1 MVKTMMIRLVM
12 TTMMMTIMVIAKE
25 KLKHSFCK
33 KNPLRSIGTQ
43 TTLTKQ
49 SQSLVRNIDI
59 FYFLHVDN
67 LKSKKLTLGP
77 ELGLERPWLNSKSK
91 SR

>member
-1 MVKTMMIRLVM
+1 
-12 TTMMMTIMVIAKE
+12 MMTIMVIAKE

-49 SQSLVRNIDI
+49 SQYLVTNIDI

-67 LKSKKLTLGP
+67 LKSKKTHTWIMDQSWVWSGR
-77 ELGLERPWLNSKSK
+77 G
-91 SR
+91 

>member
-12 TTMMMTIMVIAKE
+12 TTMMMTLMVITKE

-33 KNPLRSIGTQ
+33 KILRSIGTQ

-49 SQSLVRNIDI
+49 SQSLVRNIDTTHHNSEI
-59 FYFLHVDN
+59 L
-67 LKSKKLTLGP
+67 
-77 ELGLERPWLNSKSK
+77 SKSYA
-91 SR
+91 REQC

>member
-1 MVKTMMIRLVM
+1 MVTTMMIRLVM
-12 TTMMMTIMVIAKE
+12 TTMMMTMMVIAKE

-67 LKSKKLTLGP
+67 PKSKKNSLLDYGP
-77 ELGLERPWLNSKSK
+77 ELGLE
-91 SR
+91 